1 MINYFTTVKSKLNII
16 SFLTIAGFTILLF
29 LLTYYSSTQKKYFLV
44 LDNLTDLRMNIA
56 ELNHISKGK
65 EVGLKFEKQYT
76 ITHDVYA
83 NLHKSTDE
91 VNLDLEILE
100 ELDKQLL
107 KSNKSY
113 QIVLSKKQEI
123 SDNLS
128 KMHIAKDQ
136 INTIFTKVYDYK
148 LLQYMMTLE
157 LYEKNFLLTKEIDLK
172 KFGRVHFKM
181 RRSVRGS
188 ENFTTNKE
196 MQKKINEALI
206 DYKKMLT
213 LVVEDQKEI
222 DNLQEILNHD
232 FNKTSELLMGV
243 NKVIHDEVEH
253 KSENLFYIILVF
265 ASLIVI
271 VEFIIATIISKEI
284 VKNIK
289 IIQNGLRSFFEVI
302 NYKSNNADE
311 LIVNSKDEFKE
322 ISLEINENIVKSV
335 KLINHNK
342 EVLEEANDVLQKVAN
357 GFYGYKIPH
366 HNNVSPDVKDLIK
379 NVNKMLDETKHKF
392 DILNKALEA
401 YGKYDFE
408 YTVPKKSE
416 TGLYGDFGTLVA
428 STKLI
433 GNNVSEFLAVIL
445 NTGDKLNNDTS
456 TLSQSSIELSNASN
470 SQAASLEETAASL
483 EEITLNIQNNTNNV
497 NTMSQ
502 YAKELSLSAK
512 EGKVLSNK
520 TAESMDDINIQ
531 VSAINEATSIID
543 RISFQTNILSLN
555 AAVEA
560 ATAGEAGKGF
570 AVVAQEVRNLASRSK
585 EAAQEIKALVQ
596 KATQTTEKG
605 KQIANEMSLGYE
617 NLNSHVTNTIT
628 IINDV
633 SDASLKQQQ
642 SIEHINSAIGDLDA
656 NTQINAKNAQYIS
669 DLSSSISLLSQEL
682 INASSNA
689 KFKESFRK
697 QVCDIDLVY
706 KTAELKNS
714 HINFK
719 MENYEKVGTYERWD
733 VKGENSCAMGKW
745 INECET
751 NQLEYTLTKQWD
763 ELKLLHLNVHNSVQK
778 YIDKNAQ
785 RASNSELRE
794 IAAGVESYT
803 LSLFDKLNE
812 IKIINCGLMVKIGSK

>member
-1 MINYFTTVKSKLNII
+1 MLNKFTTVKSKLNII
-16 SFLTIAGFTILLF
+16 SFLTIAGFSILLI
-29 LLTYYSSTQKKYFLV
+29 LMTYYSSSQKKYFNI
-44 LDNLTDLRMNIA
+44 LDNLTDLRMTILD
-56 ELNHISKGK
+56 LNHISKVK
-65 EVGLKFEKQYT
+65 TIDMQFAKQYDMTYSTFEK
-76 ITHDVYA
+76 
-83 NLHKSTDE
+83 LKKSTDE
-91 VNLDLEILE
+91 ISLHLNILE
-100 ELDKQLL
+100 EFKKQLI
-107 KSNKSY
+107 KSKQSY
-113 QIVLSKKQEI
+113 QIVLNKQQEI
-123 SDNLS
+123 KDNLS
-128 KMHIAKDQ
+128 YMNNAKKN
-136 INTIFTKVYDYK
+136 INEIFNKVYDYK

-157 LYEKNFLLTKEIDLK
+157 LYEKNFLLTKEIDLQ
-172 KFGRVHFKM
+172 KFGRIHFKM

-188 ENFTTNKE
+188 ENFTTNKP
-196 MQKKINEALI
+196 MQVKINEALI
-206 DYKKMLT
+206 DYKSMLT
-213 LVVEDQKEI
+213 MIVKNQKEI
-222 DNLQEILNHD
+222 DSLQTLLNNE
-232 FNKTSELLMGV
+232 FNKTSKILLSV
-243 NKVIHDEVEH
+243 NEIVHTEVET
-253 KSENLFYIILVF
+253 KSENLLYIILTI
-265 ASLIVI
+265 ASLIVAI
-271 VEFIIATIISKEI
+271 EFIIVMLISKEI

-289 IIQNGLRSFFEVI
+289 TIQNGLRSFFDVI
-302 NYKSNNADE
+302 NYKSNDADE
-311 LIVNSKDEFKE
+311 LIINSKDEFKT

-401 YGKYDFE
+401 YGRYNFE

-456 TLSQSSIELSNASN
+456 ILSKSSIELSNASN

-483 EEITLNIQNNTNNV
+483 EEITKNIQNNTNNV

-502 YAKELSLSAK
+502 YANELSLSAN
-512 EGKVLSNK
+512 EGKVLSTK
-520 TAESMDDINIQ
+520 TAESMDDINMQ
-531 VSAINEATSIID
+531 VAAINEATSIID

-585 EAAQEIKALVQ
+585 EAAQEIKELVL
-596 KATQTTEKG
+596 KATKTTQKG
-605 KQIANEMSLGYE
+605 KEIANEMSIGYE
-617 NLNSHVTNTIT
+617 NLNTHVSNTIK
-628 IINDV
+628 IIDDV
-633 SDASLKQQQ
+633 SSASIKQQE
-642 SIEHINSAIGDLDA
+642 SIEHINSAIGSLDE
-656 NTQINAKNAQYIS
+656 NTQINAQNAQYIS
-669 DLSSSISLLSQEL
+669 DLSSSISTLSEEL

-706 KTAELKNS
+706 KTAELKNG

-719 MENYEKVGTYERWD
+719 TENYEKVGTYEQWD
-733 VKGENSCAMGKW
+733 VKNENSCAMGQW
-745 INECET
+745 ISECESK
-751 NQLEYTLTKQWD
+751 QLLYTQTKEWD
-763 ELKLLHLNVHNSVQK
+763 ELKKLHSNVHSEVQK

-785 RASNSELRE
+785 RVSNSELRV
-794 IAAGVESYT
+794 IAADVESYT

-812 IKIINCGLMVKIGSK
+812 IKIINCEALN